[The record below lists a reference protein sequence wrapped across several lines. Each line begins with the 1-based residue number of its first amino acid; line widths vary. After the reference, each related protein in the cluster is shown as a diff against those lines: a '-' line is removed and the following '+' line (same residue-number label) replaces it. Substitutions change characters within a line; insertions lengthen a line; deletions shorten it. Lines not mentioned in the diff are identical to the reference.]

1 MRQIETIQ
9 EEGSSV
15 PEMQE
20 DPNINAVA
28 AFNVLDAVMA
38 DPSPK
43 DQSF

>member
-1 MRQIETIQ
+1 MRQLEAVQ
-9 EEGSSV
+9 NEGSTV
-15 PEMQE
+15 PEIQE

-38 DPSPK
+38 DPGPK

>member
-1 MRQIETIQ
+1 MRQLEAGP
-9 EEGSSV
+9 EGGSSV
-15 PEMQE
+15 TDMQD

-38 DPSPK
+38 DPRPK